1 MKSYLIIT
9 NNSEKTVEDLLLKVL
24 PIDEEKEQLIIFDNL
39 STDNTVPI
47 IVSTVGLNF
56 IDEENYKFYINKKKE
71 KIKVIVEKAKKI
83 AKGKIIRVNNKFK
96 R

>member
-71 KIKVIVEKAKKI
+71 KIKDIVEKAKKI

>member
-9 NNSEKTVEDLLLKVL
+9 NNSEKAVEDLLLKVL

-71 KIKVIVEKAKKI
+71 KVKDIIEKAKKI

>member
-9 NNSEKTVEDLLLKVL
+9 NNNEKNVEELLLKVL

-47 IVSTVGLNF
+47 IVATVGLNF

-71 KIKVIVEKAKKI
+71 KIKDIVKKAKKI

>member
-24 PIDEEKEQLIIFDNL
+24 PIDEEKEQLIIIDNL

-71 KIKVIVEKAKKI
+71 KIKNIVEKAKKI

>member
-1 MKSYLIIT
+1 MRSYLIIT

-71 KIKVIVEKAKKI
+71 KIKDIVEKAKKI